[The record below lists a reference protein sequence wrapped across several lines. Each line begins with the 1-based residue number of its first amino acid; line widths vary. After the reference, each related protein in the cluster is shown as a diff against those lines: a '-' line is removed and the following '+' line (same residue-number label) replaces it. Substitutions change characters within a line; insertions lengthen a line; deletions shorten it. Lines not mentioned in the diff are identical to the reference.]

1 MRIGDAFGY
10 VGFRPRRRN
19 CSEKMQYSSEEDAAN
34 AAREYNLRVVF
45 ADMGA
50 YPCTRHEAWH
60 IGHPDKHSGARQA
73 MKAPVAFFMSLE
85 IQYQLRSRSGNR
97 LR

>member
-1 MRIGDAFGY
+1 
-10 VGFRPRRRN
+10 
-19 CSEKMQYSSEEDAAN
+19 MQYSSEEDAAN

-60 IGHPDKHSGARQA
+60 IGHHDKHSGARQA
-73 MKAPVAFFMSLE
+73 MKALVEFFMLLE
-85 IQYQLRSRSGNR
+85 IQYPITEPQWKSFTVGQQHLPPERADETLEG
-97 LR
+97 LA